1 MEPLSIISLISL
13 VFSIIAT
20 GAEMA
25 ITEHQNNQNIQL
37 QQDTLH
43 QQQEYAT
50 QAAER
55 ANDTTAEQYNMLYS
69 PAARRRQLNDANL
82 SVGLMYGGSG
92 SFGQGST
99 AAQAATPATSLPYIN
114 PLLQPGQMGNVMN
127 ALKTITEA
135 ENTQKDTQ
143 KFQSTRPRRA
153 RLYKHHSTEYQYFT
167 NIFPRTYP
175 FAKISTA
182 SDSKNNQKLI
192 DF

>member
-13 VFSIIAT
+13 VFSVIAT

-69 PAARRRQLNDANL
+69 PAARRRQLDDANL

-143 KFQSTRPRRA
+143 KKDKEIDEIKATVA
-153 RLYKHHSTEYQYFT
+153 EKEA
-167 NIFPRTYP
+167 NV
-175 FAKISTA
+175 
-182 SDSKNNQKLI
+182 KLI
-192 DF
+192 EEKAHTEVLTQLNLT